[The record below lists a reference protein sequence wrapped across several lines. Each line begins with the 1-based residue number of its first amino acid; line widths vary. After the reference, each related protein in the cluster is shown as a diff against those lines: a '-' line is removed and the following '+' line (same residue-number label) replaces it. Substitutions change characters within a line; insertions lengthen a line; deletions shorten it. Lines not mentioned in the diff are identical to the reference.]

1 MIDWRF
7 KSFDQLVVSELHKTY
22 QLRQE
27 VFVVEQK
34 CPYQDADDKDVNSY
48 HLMGYLKGDLV
59 AYLRIV
65 PPGVSY
71 NEVSIGRVVVSKS
84 YRRNRL
90 GVQLMRQGLV
100 CVEHLYGKVPI
111 RISAQEYLKSFYE
124 SLQYEYTGKSY
135 LEDNIPHIEMLYK
148 PINTI

>member
-1 MIDWRF
+1 MLDWRL
-7 KSFDQLVVSELHKTY
+7 KSFDKLVVSELHEMY
-22 QLRQE
+22 RLRQE
-27 VFVVEQK
+27 VFVVEQN
-34 CPYQDADDKDVNSY
+34 CPYQDADNKDIDSY
-48 HLMGYLKGDLV
+48 HLMGYLENDLV

-65 PPGVSY
+65 PPGISY
-71 NEVSIGRVVVSKS
+71 SEVSIGRVVVCKS

-90 GVQLMRQGLV
+90 GSQLMHQGLV
-100 CVEHLYGKVPI
+100 HIERLYGKVPI
-111 RISAQEYLKSFYE
+111 RISAQQYLKGFYE